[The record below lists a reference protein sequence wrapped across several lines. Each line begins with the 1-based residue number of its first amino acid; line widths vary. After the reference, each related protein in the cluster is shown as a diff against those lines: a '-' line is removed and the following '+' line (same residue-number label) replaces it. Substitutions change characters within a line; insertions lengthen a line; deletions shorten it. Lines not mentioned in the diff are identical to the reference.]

1 MMTNT
6 FGPKPETLETKIARI
21 AIFLAEDI
29 AATHRENGTRPVDP
43 QRMVN
48 KVAQAAHAN
57 ETSANRMTIETLSK
71 HPVKKMDM
79 DDLETRAGLS
89 LLEMANIKK

>member
-1 MMTNT
+1 MMMTNT

-43 QRMVN
+43 QRM
-48 KVAQAAHAN
+48 
-57 ETSANRMTIETLSK
+57 E
-71 HPVKKMDM
+71 
-79 DDLETRAGLS
+79 
-89 LLEMANIKK
+89 